1 VYTAKVSTKGQI
13 VLPRKLRERSKVRP
27 GDAFEFVEGDEP
39 DVIIMRK
46 IARRP
51 NDGLVDALLACPH
64 RFEVP
69 KSRRRD
75 FPKRP
80 KL

>member
-1 VYTAKVSTKGQI
+1 MLTAKISTKGQI
-13 VLPRKLRERSKVRP
+13 VLPLKLRERGRVRA
-27 GDAFEFVEGDEP
+27 GDAFEFIEGDEP

-46 IARRP
+46 ISKRP
-51 NDGLVDALLACPH
+51 NAGLVDALLACPH

-69 KSRRRD
+69 APRKE
-75 FPKRP
+75 FPRRP